1 MSSQPYNPMTN
12 YHRNVCE
19 WCGGFGAL
27 LSLVCLVQHLILAIP
42 NKTTNPMIP
51 YYFLAI
57 TAFILLALQKTVS
70 LIFLYVSTAISL
82 IVVWVWMRHYA
93 FSLVVTLLFIYHI
106 IILVVLYAEQ
116 IPQKLKEKRRLE
128 LEEEKF
134 WDNKY

>member
-1 MSSQPYNPMTN
+1 MSQPYSPLTN
-12 YHRNVCE
+12 YHKNICE
-19 WCGGFGAL
+19 YCGGFGVL
-27 LSLVCLVQHLILAIP
+27 LSLTCLIQHLILAIP
-42 NKTTNPMIP
+42 SKITNPMIP
-51 YYFLAI
+51 FYFLAI
-57 TAFILLALQKTVS
+57 TAFILLALQKPISV
-70 LIFLYVSTAISL
+70 IFLSVSAGISL
-82 IVVWVWMRHYA
+82 IVVWVWMRNYA